1 LSIVLIDNISRR
13 DLLKLGAAGA
23 LSLALPRAAW
33 AGAPAIVKP
42 LPPEWFIDY
51 GTNAEMR
58 WDAARDQGYLIDT
71 ARFFVRNHTSTPT
84 IDAASWRLRVSGDG
98 VRRPLEL
105 SYKALEKL
113 ACASETAFVECA
125 GNGRSFYGTQQGTP
139 ASGTQWKL
147 GAIGVARWRG
157 VRLRDVLERAG
168 IRRDAVDVMPAGL
181 DPNYVSAGVD
191 YGHVRRPLPVA
202 KALDDALIA
211 LEMNGKAL
219 PPDHGFPARLV
230 VPGWVGVANIKW
242 LGSIDVSTSTLTSP
256 FNTTFYPGLTRQN
269 VKSAFELAWDAQLPA
284 GERTT
289 LTGRSWSGHA
299 PIKHVE
305 VSTDGGA
312 HWRRAKLRGPN
323 LRNAWVRWELPWT
336 PRAGAHELLARASDR
351 SGLTQPDTVEFNSAG
366 YGFWAVVRHP
376 VTAL

>member
-23 LSLALPRAAW
+23 VSLALPRAAW

-58 WDAARDQGYLIDT
+58 WDAAGDQGYLIDR

-84 IDAASWRLRVSGDG
+84 IDASTWRLRVFGDG

-105 SYKALEKL
+105 SYKSLERL
-113 ACASETAFVECA
+113 ACDSETAFVECA
-125 GNGRSFYGTQQGTP
+125 GNGRSFFGTQQGTP

-147 GAIGVARWRG
+147 GAIGVAHWRG
-157 VRLRDVLERAG
+157 VRLREVLERAG
-168 IRRDAVDVMPAGL
+168 LRRDAVDVMPAGL
-181 DPNYVSAGVD
+181 DPNYVAGGVD
-191 YGHVRRPLPVA
+191 YGHVRRPLPVG

-219 PPDHGFPARLV
+219 PADHGFPARLV

-242 LGSIDVSTSTLTSP
+242 LGSIEASTSTLSSP
-256 FNTTFYPGLTRQN
+256 FNTTFYPGLTQQN
-269 VKSAFELAWDAQLPA
+269 VKSAFELAWDAQLKA
-284 GERTT
+284 GEKTR
-289 LTGRSWSGHA
+289 LSGRSWSGHA
-299 PIKHVE
+299 PIKHVDI
-305 VSTDGGA
+305 STDGGA
-312 HWRRAKLRGPN
+312 HWRRAELHGPN

-336 PRAGAHELLARASDR
+336 PRPGSYELLARATDR
-351 SGLTQPDTVEFNSAG
+351 SGLTQPDSVEFNSAG

-376 VTAL
+376 VTAA

>member
-1 LSIVLIDNISRR
+1 LSIVLIDNLSRR

-58 WDAARDQGYLIDT
+58 WDAARDQGYLIDA

-125 GNGRSFYGTQQGTP
+125 GNGRSFFGTQQGTP

-147 GAIGVARWRG
+147 GGIGVAHWRG

-181 DPNYVSAGVD
+181 DPSYVSGGVD
-191 YGHVRRPLPVA
+191 YGHVRRPLPVE

-256 FNTTFYPGLTRQN
+256 FSTTFYSGLTRQN
-269 VKSAFELAWDAQLPA
+269 VKSTFELAWDAQLPA
-284 GERTT
+284 GQRTT

-299 PIKHVE
+299 PIKHVD

-312 HWRRAKLRGPN
+312 RWRRAKLRGPN
-323 LRNAWVRWELPWT
+323 LPNAWVRWELPWT
-336 PRAGAHELLARASDR
+336 PHPGTHELLARASDR